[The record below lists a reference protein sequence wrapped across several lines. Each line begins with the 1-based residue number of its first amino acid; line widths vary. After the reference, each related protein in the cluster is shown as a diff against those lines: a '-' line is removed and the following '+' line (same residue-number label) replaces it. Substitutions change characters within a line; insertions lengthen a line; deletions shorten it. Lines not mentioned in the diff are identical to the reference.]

1 MAADTDSEEQAAV
14 ILTGVDALPVE
25 HRRWAET
32 HLIGLARQLD
42 PESVH
47 ATA

>member
-1 MAADTDSEEQAAV
+1 MAVGTLSEEQAAV
-14 ILTGVDALPVE
+14 IVTGVDALPVE
-25 HRRWAET
+25 HRRQAET
-32 HLIGLARQLD
+32 HLIGLARQFD

>member
-1 MAADTDSEEQAAV
+1 MSRLQAP
-14 ILTGVDALPVE
+14 T
-25 HRRWAET
+25 AET
-32 HLIGLARQLD
+32 HLIGLARQPD